1 MCERIQNFYPP
12 RGQKFFVPADLR
24 QRYAVF
30 QFLCDVYIC
39 IFLSFY
45 RGRFSSNFCI
55 IRAIPA
61 TYTFCLPHGPAIFLR
76 HAFPPCVYCTADF
89 KGFHTNFICRF
100 FFCRPTVFSLSRT
113 GSSLFREPCSSNQR
127 KIYYIYLVF
136 QRAGHIQ
143 QIPGN
148 LFLCIA
154 DILYDG
160 SFQQKWFFRVFIK
173 HNFSIMVVCQAG
185 TFALDRSGSFF
196 TGFIKESFFFF
207 LSSRCVFMHWIFLF
221 SQPVCPVTA
230 SEVSL
235 FPSFS
240 VRRSCMHFLSIR
252 CPVCLKDCFIPV
264 RSAESALKIIHYNV
278 RILWSAFMYCI
289 FSLLTYG

>member
-89 KGFHTNFICRF
+89 KGLHTNFICRF
-100 FFCRPTVFSLSRT
+100 FFYSFLFPFDCIFSFSD
-113 GSSLFREPCSSNQR
+113 R
-127 KIYYIYLVF
+127 KQPF
-136 QRAGHIQ
+136 QRAM
-143 QIPGN
+143 
-148 LFLCIA
+148 LSKSTK
-154 DILYDG
+154 DILYLFSVSTSRSHSTNSRQ
-160 SFQQKWFFRVFIK
+160 SFPVYCRHLIHRVFPTE
-173 HNFSIMVVCQAG
+173 VV
-185 TFALDRSGSFF
+185 
-196 TGFIKESFFFF
+196 
-207 LSSRCVFMHWIFLF
+207 LSSIYK
-221 SQPVCPVTA
+221 T
-230 SEVSL
+230 
-235 FPSFS
+235 
-240 VRRSCMHFLSIR
+240 
-252 CPVCLKDCFIPV
+252 
-264 RSAESALKIIHYNV
+264 
-278 RILWSAFMYCI
+278 
-289 FSLLTYG
+289 

>member
-45 RGRFSSNFCI
+45 RGRFPSNFCI

-61 TYTFCLPHGPAIFLR
+61 TYAFCLPHGPAFFLR
-76 HAFPPCVYCTADF
+76 HASPVAFTAQQISKVCTPTLFADISF
-89 KGFHTNFICRF
+89 AV
-100 FFCRPTVFSLSRT
+100 FFCRPTVFSLSQT
-113 GSSLFREPCSSNQR
+113 GSSLFREPCSPNQR

-154 DILYDG
+154 DILYTG

-173 HNFSIMVVCQAG
+173 HNFSIMVACQAS
-185 TFALDRSGSFF
+185 TFALGRSCRFF
-196 TGFIKESFFFF
+196 TEFIKESFFFF
-207 LSSRCVFMHWIFLF
+207 ISSRCVFMHWIFLF
-221 SQPVCPVTA
+221 
-230 SEVSL
+230 
-235 FPSFS
+235 FS
-240 VRRSCMHFLSIR
+240 T
-252 CPVCLKDCFIPV
+252 CLPG
-264 RSAESALKIIHYNV
+264 H
-278 RILWSAFMYCI
+278 CI
-289 FSLLTYG
+289 

>member
-113 GSSLFREPCSSNQR
+113 GSSLFREPCSQNQR

-148 LFLCIA
+148 LFLCIT

-221 SQPVCPVTA
+221 
-230 SEVSL
+230 
-235 FPSFS
+235 FS
-240 VRRSCMHFLSIR
+240 T
-252 CPVCLKDCFIPV
+252 CLPG
-264 RSAESALKIIHYNV
+264 H
-278 RILWSAFMYCI
+278 CI
-289 FSLLTYG
+289 